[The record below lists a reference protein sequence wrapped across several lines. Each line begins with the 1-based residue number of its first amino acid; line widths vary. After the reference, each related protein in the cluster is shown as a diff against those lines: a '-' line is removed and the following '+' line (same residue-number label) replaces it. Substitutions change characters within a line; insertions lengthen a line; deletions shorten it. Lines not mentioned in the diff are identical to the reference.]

1 MAQSKRAIPL
11 DAMSEPSGRFGT
23 YVHFM
28 IWALALVGFYLIS
41 RYSLPLFHS
50 IAGLLSV
57 VIAGGVFAVAWNSR
71 GFLENNYLLFLGI
84 AYLFVG
90 ALDLLHTLAYGGMRL
105 FPGFGADLPGQLG
118 FAARGL
124 ESVSWCLA
132 PLCLGR
138 RLKPYAVFAGFFL
151 TFAVIILIIFVWPIF
166 PLRQAAGPGLTALKQ
181 TADCLAGVILLG
193 ALALLWRRREEF
205 DPEVLHLLLAAIG
218 LAAASELARTVFTG
232 AAGQAGVMAHLLKI
246 LSLFLI
252 YKALIETGIRR
263 PYNLLFRN
271 LRLGEAMVR
280 QERDFADSLM
290 ETAQVMVLILDGQGR
305 INRLNP
311 AGERLTG
318 YALSQVR
325 GRPFWEVFPAPE
337 AADTVKQA
345 FYHLVAGEVHQAEE
359 IEWVAQDGARR
370 LIAWSAA
377 AHTGEDGLV
386 SHVVGTGIDIT
397 DRRDAE
403 IHRERLQAELVG
415 QVRGDKA
422 LTGELEGIKG
432 ELDRVTA
439 AVSRDL
445 RSPLRWI
452 SGFCQALEAAGAHRL
467 DFRGRR
473 YLRRLRRM
481 IRQTGECAEALL
493 EHARLAGAAMQ
504 WQEIDL
510 SHQAHT
516 IAAALQ
522 RTASGRRV
530 EFIIGTNLR
539 AEGDPAMLR
548 WLLSNLLGNAWKFTA
563 TVPRAR
569 IEFQA
574 LPATDGTRGFLVRDN
589 RAGLAPNRG
598 RGLFRAFHRLHA
610 TRDFSSPDPGLATV
624 KRIIQRHGG
633 RVWAE
638 IDLRQGATFYFTLP
652 QAAQGSAAKPSGG
665 DEPDSCTG
673 SP

>member
-1 MAQSKRAIPL
+1 MT
-11 DAMSEPSGRFGT
+11 EPSGRFGT

-28 IWALALVGFYLIS
+28 IWALALVGFYLTS

-50 IAGLLSV
+50 IAGFLSV

-105 FPGFGADLPGQLG
+105 FPGFGADLPVQLG

-124 ESVSWCLA
+124 ESVSLCLA

-138 RLKPYAVFAGFFL
+138 RLQAYAVFAGYAL
-151 TFAVIILIIFVWPIF
+151 VFAVITLMIFVWPIF
-166 PLRQAAGPGLTALKQ
+166 PLPHVAGPGLTALKQ
-181 TADCLAGVILLG
+181 TAGCLPGVILLG
-193 ALALLWRRREEF
+193 ALALLWRQRDEF
-205 DPEVLHLLLAAIG
+205 DPGVLRLLMAAIALAAG
-218 LAAASELARTVFTG
+218 SELARTVLAG
-232 AAGQAGVMAHLLKI
+232 ASDQSGVVGQLLKI

-252 YKALIETGIRR
+252 YQALIATGIRR

-290 ETAQVMVLILDGQGR
+290 ETAQVMVLILDRHGR

-318 YALSQVR
+318 YTLAQVQ
-325 GRPFWEVFPAPE
+325 GRLFWEVFPAPE
-337 AADTVKQA
+337 AVDTVKEA
-345 FYHLVAGEVHQAEE
+345 FYHLTAGEVHQSEE
-359 IEWVAQDGARR
+359 IEWATQDGVRR
-370 LIAWSAA
+370 LIAWFAT
-377 AHTGEDGLV
+377 AHIGEDGLV
-386 SHVVGTGIDIT
+386 SHVIGTGFDIT
-397 DRRDAE
+397 DRRGAE
-403 IHRERLQAELVG
+403 IRLERLQAELAG
-415 QVRGDKA
+415 QVQENKA
-422 LTGELEGIKG
+422 LTGKLEVIKG
-432 ELDRVTA
+432 ELDSFTA
-439 AVSRDL
+439 VVSRDL

-452 SGFCQALEAAGAHRL
+452 SGFCQALEVAGGNRP

-473 YLRRLRRM
+473 YLRQLRRM
-481 IRQTGECAEALL
+481 IRQTGELAEALL
-493 EHARLAGAAMQ
+493 EHARLAGATMQ

-510 SHQAHT
+510 SDQAHT

-530 EFIIGTNLR
+530 EFIIGADLR
-539 AEGDPAMLR
+539 AEGNLAMFR
-548 WLLSNLLGNAWKFTA
+548 WLLLNLLGNAWKFTE
-563 TVPRAR
+563 TVPRAK
-569 IEFQA
+569 IEFAA
-574 LPATDGTRGFLVRDN
+574 LPATDGTRGFLIRDN
-589 RAGLAPNRG
+589 RPGLASNRSHSLC
-598 RGLFRAFHRLHA
+598 RTFHSVHA
-610 TRDFSSPDPGLATV
+610 TDFSIPGPGLATV
-624 KRIIQRHGG
+624 KRIIHSHGG

-638 IDLRQGATFYFTLP
+638 LDLRQGATFYFTLP
-652 QAAQGSAAKPSGG
+652 PPGQGSAPKPSGG
-665 DEPDSCTG
+665 DQPDSLTG

>member
-1 MAQSKRAIPL
+1 
-11 DAMSEPSGRFGT
+11 MSEPSGRFGT

-28 IWALALVGFYLIS
+28 IWALALVGFYLTS
-41 RYSLPLFHS
+41 RYSLPLFYS

-57 VIAGGVFAVAWNSR
+57 AIAGGVFAVAWNSR

-90 ALDLLHTLAYGGMRL
+90 ALELLHTLAYGGMRL
-105 FPGFGADLPGQLG
+105 FPGFGADLPVQLG

-124 ESVSWCLA
+124 ESVSLCLA

-151 TFAVIILIIFVWPIF
+151 TFAVISLMIFVWPIF
-166 PLRQAAGPGLTALKQ
+166 PLRQAAGAGFTALKQ
-181 TADCLAGVILLG
+181 TADCLPGVILLG

-205 DPEVLHLLLAAIG
+205 EPEVLRLLMAAVALTAG
-218 LAAASELARTVFTG
+218 SELVRTVFAG
-232 AAGQAGVMAHLLKI
+232 ASDQAGVVVQLLKI
-246 LSLFLI
+246 SSLFLI
-252 YKALIETGIRR
+252 YQALIETGIRR

-290 ETAQVMVLILDGQGR
+290 EAAQVMVLILDRQGR

-318 YALSQVR
+318 YALAQVR
-325 GRPFWEVFPAPE
+325 GRPVWEVFPAPE
-337 AADTVKQA
+337 EVDAMREA
-345 FYHLVAGEVHQAEE
+345 FYQLIAGEVHHADE
-359 IEWVAQDGARR
+359 IDWVAQDGTRR
-370 LIAWSAA
+370 LIAWSAT
-377 AHTGEDGLV
+377 AHIGEDGSV
-386 SHVVGTGIDIT
+386 SHVIGTGIDIT
-397 DRRDAE
+397 DRKGAE
-403 IHRERLQAELVG
+403 IRLQQLQAELLR
-415 QVRGDKA
+415 QVQGDKA
-422 LTGELEGIKG
+422 LTGELEIIKG

-452 SGFCQALEAAGAHRL
+452 SGFCQALEVASANRL

-481 IRQTGECAEALL
+481 IRQTGELTEALL
-493 EHARLAGAAMQ
+493 EHARLARAAMQ

-510 SHQAHT
+510 SDQAHT

-522 RTASGRRV
+522 RTAPGRQV

-539 AEGDPAMLR
+539 AAGDPDMLR
-548 WLLSNLLGNAWKFTA
+548 WVLSILLGNAWKFTG
-563 TVPRAR
+563 TVPRAK
-569 IEFQA
+569 IAFEV
-574 LPATDGTRGFLVRDN
+574 LPTTDGTRGFLVRDN
-589 RAGLAPNRG
+589 RAGLAPNG
-598 RGLFRAFHRLHA
+598 GHGLFRTFHRLHA
-610 TRDFSSPDPGLATV
+610 CRDFPSPDPGLATV

-633 RVWAE
+633 RAWAE

-652 QAAQGSAAKPSGG
+652 PISPGSAAKLPGG
-665 DEPDSCTG
+665 DQPDSLTG
-673 SP
+673 

>member
-1 MAQSKRAIPL
+1 M
-11 DAMSEPSGRFGT
+11 
-23 YVHFM
+23 
-28 IWALALVGFYLIS
+28 GFYLTS
-41 RYSLPLFHS
+41 RYSLPLFHG
-50 IAGLLSV
+50 IAGLFSV

-90 ALDLLHTLAYGGMRL
+90 ALDLLHTLAYGGMRV
-105 FPGFGADLPGQLG
+105 FPGFGADLPVQLG

-124 ESVSWCLA
+124 ESVSLCLA

-138 RLKPYAVFAGFFL
+138 RLKPYAVFAGYVL
-151 TFAVIILIIFVWPIF
+151 VFAVITLMIFVWPIF
-166 PLRQAAGPGLTALKQ
+166 PLREAAGPGLAALKQ
-181 TADCLAGVILLG
+181 TADCLPGVILLG

-205 DPEVLHLLLAAIG
+205 DPEVLRLLLAAIA
-218 LAAASELARTVFTG
+218 LAAGSELARTVF
-232 AAGQAGVMAHLLKI
+232 AAASGQAGVVAQLLKI

-290 ETAQVMVLILDGQGR
+290 ETAQVMVLILDRQGR

-318 YALSQVR
+318 YALAQVQ

-337 AADTVKQA
+337 AVDTMKEA
-345 FYHLVAGEVHQAEE
+345 FYHLTAGEVHQADE
-359 IEWVAQDGARR
+359 IEWVAKDGVRR
-370 LIAWSAA
+370 LIAWSAT
-377 AHTGEDGLV
+377 AHIGEDGSV
-386 SHVVGTGIDIT
+386 SHVIGTGIDIT
-397 DRRDAE
+397 DRREAE
-403 IHRERLQAELVG
+403 IRLQRLQAELAG
-415 QVRGDKA
+415 QVQGDKA
-422 LTGELEGIKG
+422 LTGELEVIKG
-432 ELDRVTA
+432 ELDSFTA

-452 SGFCQALEAAGAHRL
+452 SGFCQALEVAGAHRL

-481 IRQTGECAEALL
+481 IRQTGELTEALL
-493 EHARLAGAAMQ
+493 EHARLARAAMQ

-510 SHQAHT
+510 SDQART

-522 RTASGRRV
+522 RTAPGRRV
-530 EFIIGTNLR
+530 EFIIGANLR

-548 WLLSNLLGNAWKFTA
+548 WVLSNLLGNAWKFTE
-563 TVPRAR
+563 TVPRAK
-569 IEFQA
+569 IEFEA

-589 RAGLAPNRG
+589 RAGLAPNG
-598 RGLFRAFHRLHA
+598 GHGLFRTFHRLHA
-610 TRDFSSPDPGLATV
+610 TRDFSSPGPGLATV

-652 QAAQGSAAKPSGG
+652 PPGQGSAAKPSGG
-665 DEPDSCTG
+665 DQPDSLTG